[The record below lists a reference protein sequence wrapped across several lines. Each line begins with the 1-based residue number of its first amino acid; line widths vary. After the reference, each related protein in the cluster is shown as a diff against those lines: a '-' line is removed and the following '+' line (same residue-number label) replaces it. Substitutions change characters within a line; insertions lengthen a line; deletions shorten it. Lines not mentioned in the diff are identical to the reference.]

1 MRAFAALPW
10 QNVRRPL
17 RFPHALNAMLQT
29 FIERFIYATRW
40 LLAPIYLGLGLAL
53 FALTFKFC
61 QTLWHL
67 YATLLETD
75 ESDLVL
81 KLLSMIDMVLVG
93 SLLVMVMIGSYE
105 NSVSQLNL
113 GEERAKLAWLGKLN
127 ANSLKMKLAA
137 AIVAISSIHL
147 LEVFMNADDIPDDK
161 IFWYLILH
169 LTFVLSAAIM
179 AGIDKLLQHGEPA

>member
-1 MRAFAALPW
+1 MF
-10 QNVRRPL
+10 QV
-17 RFPHALNAMLQT
+17 

-40 LLAPIYLGLGLAL
+40 LLAPIYVGLGLAL

-61 QTLWHL
+61 QTLWHM

-75 ESDLVL
+75 KSDLVL
-81 KLLSMIDMVLVG
+81 ELLSMIDMVLVG

-105 NSVSQLNL
+105 NSVSQLDI
-113 GEERAKLAWLGKLN
+113 GDDQAKLAWLGKLN
-127 ANSLKMKLAA
+127 PHSLKIKLAA

-147 LEVFMNADDIPDDK
+147 LEVFMNADDIPDNK
-161 IFWYLILH
+161 IFWYVVLH

-179 AGIDKLLQHGEPA
+179 AGIDKLLKHGPPATRTPAPAEEDA